1 MKFTLSWLKDH
12 LDTDASLDEIG
23 ERLTMLGLEVEGIE
37 DSAAAFAPFHA
48 AKVIEAKP
56 HPDADR
62 LQVCMVDTGTETV
75 QVVCGAPNA
84 RTGMT
89 GVFAPSGTHVPGTG
103 IDLKKTKIRGVESNG
118 MLLSE
123 RELGLSD
130 DHEGIIELPDDTP
143 VGKSYVDI
151 AGLDDPVIELAITP
165 NRGDCLG
172 VHGVA
177 RDLAAAGL
185 GTLKPFDATP
195 VPGSFDSPIQWRRD
209 LPDDAQDACPMVVG
223 RAFRGVKNGPS
234 PQWLQDRLKA
244 IGLRPISALVDITN
258 YVTFDLG
265 RPLHVF
271 DMAKIDGDLTM
282 RFARNGEKVEA
293 LDGETYTLD
302 DGMTVI
308 ADANQV
314 QGIGG
319 VMGGA
324 VSGCSEET
332 TDVFLE
338 VALFDPIRTAM
349 TGRKLD
355 IQSDA
360 RFRFERS
367 VDPQSAE
374 WGAEVAARLILDLCG
389 GEVSRPTVAGS
400 MPAWRRRASLRLAR
414 LESFGGVSVPEGDVV
429 SILDRLGFAPTAAD
443 GVLAVAVPSW
453 RPDVEGEHCLVEEV
467 LRVHGYDDIPAVS
480 MRHAGALPQPALD
493 SGQRRVALTKRVLAG
508 RGMMEAVSWSFMGR
522 EEAELFS
529 DVPDSLALAN
539 PISADLD
546 VMRPSILANLL
557 TAAARNADRGY
568 PDVALFEVGPSW
580 RDDTPDGQDLIAAGL
595 RQGNCGARH
604 WNQAARDVD
613 AYDAK
618 ADAQAVLGVAGA
630 PVDKLQVTTDA
641 PGYYHPGRSGVLQ
654 LGPNVLAYFGELHP
668 AVLRR
673 LGSGAATVG
682 FEVFLDHV
690 PTSKAKAGRTR
701 PALNAS
707 PFQPVARDFAFVVD
721 TDVAADAV
729 VRAAQGADKGLISRV
744 GVFDLFEGASL
755 GDGRKSIAISVT
767 LQPTERTLTDADIE
781 AVSAKIVANVEK
793 RTGGTLRG

>member
-12 LDTDASLDEIG
+12 LDTDASLDEIS

-37 DSAAAFAPFHA
+37 DAAAAFAPFHA
-48 AKVIEAKP
+48 AKVIEAKQ

-195 VPGSFDSPIQWRRD
+195 VPGSFDSPVQWRRD
-209 LPDDAQDACPMVVG
+209 LPEVAQDACPMVVG

-271 DMAKIDGDLTM
+271 DLAKVDGDLTM

-332 TDVFLE
+332 TEVFLE

-349 TGRKLD
+349 TGRKLG

-360 RFRFERS
+360 RFRFERT

-374 WGAEVAARLILDLCG
+374 WGAEVAARLILELCG
-389 GEVSRPTVAGS
+389 GEVSNPTVAGA
-400 MPAWRRRASLRLAR
+400 MPEWQRQASLRLSR
-414 LESFGGVSVPEGDVV
+414 LESFGGAAVPEDGAV
-429 SILDRLGFAPTAAD
+429 SILDSLGFTPAAS
-443 GVLAVAVPSW
+443 GGAIAVEIPSW

-467 LRVHGYDDIPAVS
+467 LRVYGYDEIPAVP

-493 SGQRRVALTKRVLAG
+493 TGQRRAALAKRVLAG

-522 EEAELFS
+522 DEAAMFGDL
-529 DVPDSLALAN
+529 PDSLALAN

-546 VMRPSILANLL
+546 VMRPSILGNLL
-557 TAAARNADRGY
+557 SAGTRNADRGY
-568 PDVALFEVGPSW
+568 PDVALFEVGPAW
-580 RDDTPDGQDLIAAGL
+580 RDDSPDGQDLIAAGL
-595 RQGNCGARH
+595 RQGNCGSRH
-604 WNQAARDVD
+604 WDQATRGVD

-618 ADAQAVLGVAGA
+618 ADAQAVLAIAGA

-641 PGYYHPGRSGVLQ
+641 PGYYHPGRSGVLR

-682 FEVFLDHV
+682 FEVFLDNV
-690 PTSKAKAGRTR
+690 PTPKAKAGRTR

-729 VRAAQGADKGLISRV
+729 VRAAQGADKGMITRV
-744 GVFDLFEGASL
+744 GVFDLFEGKSL
-755 GDGRKSIAISVT
+755 GEGRKSIAISVT
-767 LQPTERTLTDADIE
+767 LQPTDRTLTDADIE
-781 AVSAKIVANVEK
+781 AISAKIVANVEK